1 MKFKIKTADT
11 EINLTAHDLFVQIL
25 NQAFEDFESNKNYDA
40 DIIVE
45 HINKILSSKEDLLIN
60 SSNKQIYS
68 IYFLAGYYY
77 KIFMNKNNVTI
88 EKE

>member
-1 MKFKIKTADT
+1 MRFKVKTKDADLN
-11 EINLTAHDLFVQIL
+11 ISAHDLFVQIL
-25 NQAFEDFESNKNYDA
+25 NQAFEDFDSKENINTDFF
-40 DIIVE
+40 VE
-45 HINKILSSKEDLLIN
+45 EINKILLSTNNVLLE

-68 IYFLAGYYY
+68 IYFLAGFYY

>member
-1 MKFKIKTADT
+1 MYFKVKTKDT
-11 EINLTAHDLFVQIL
+11 DLNISAHDLFIQIL
-25 NQAFEDFESNKNYDA
+25 NQAFEDFDSKENINTDFF
-40 DIIVE
+40 VE
-45 HINKILSSKEDLLIN
+45 EINKILLSTNNVLLE

-68 IYFLAGYYY
+68 IYFLAGFYY

>member
-1 MKFKIKTADT
+1 MKFKITT
-11 EINLTAHDLFVQIL
+11 SESEVNLTAHDLFVQIL
-25 NQAFEDFESNKNYDA
+25 NQAFQDFDNNDNYDT
-40 DIIVE
+40 DLIVE
-45 HINKILSSKEDLLIN
+45 EINKILSSKEDLLLN

-88 EKE
+88 EKQ